1 MTPARRR
8 VTRSRSVFVALQE
21 KQLRFDLL
29 TVDLGSRANHEE
41 RYTAKSVTQRVPML
55 IHGGLCFIGVVSNN

>member
-1 MTPARRR
+1 
-8 VTRSRSVFVALQE
+8 
-21 KQLRFDLL
+21 LRFDLL